1 MSFTPISKI
10 IKAYDRKKELQAKR
24 EESNQSSQIKKP
36 FLSSRAFKLFS
47 DGKKLTEVVI
57 ELDIPPEKVEKLW
70 SQFLKS
76 ERMEECYDFF
86 QMCQY
91 NIPTSQMAE
100 GFFKKYAPDGFK
112 VQSAGTK
119 PVFQINPIVV
129 EAMKEVGIDI
139 SKQKSKELTD
149 EMIRDSDNVVNMGCM
164 DKNFCPTI
172 WIPKVIEWNL
182 EDPKG
187 KSIEKVRE
195 IRDEIEKRVKEIVAE
210 ITNTAQR

>member
-1 MSFTPISKI
+1 MKFFGKSK
-10 IKAYDRKKELQAKR
+10 
-24 EESNQSSQIKKP
+24 SNSNEKDDKTI
-36 FLSSRAFKLFS
+36 LF
-47 DGKKLTEVVI
+47 VC
-57 ELDIPPEKVEKLW
+57 VENAG
-70 SQFLKS
+70 
-76 ERMEECYDFF
+76 R
-86 QMCQY
+86 
-91 NIPTSQMAE
+91 SQMAE

-112 VQSAGTK
+112 TLSAGTK
-119 PVFQINPIVV
+119 PGYQLNPIVV
-129 EAMKEVGIDI
+129 EAMKKVGIDI

-172 WIPKVIEWNL
+172 WIPKVIEWDL

-210 ITNTAQR
+210 ITDTAQR